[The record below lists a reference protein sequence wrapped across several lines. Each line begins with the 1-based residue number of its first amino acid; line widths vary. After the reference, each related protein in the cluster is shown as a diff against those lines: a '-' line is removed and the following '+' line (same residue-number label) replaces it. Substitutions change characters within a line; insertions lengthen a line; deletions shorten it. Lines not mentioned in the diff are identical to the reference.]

1 MNKKFDE
8 EVKKKLR
15 EDVDVPECVDEGIK
29 RAYDMIGISG
39 ERKVIR
45 RRKRIWPA
53 VAAVAA
59 LTAGLS
65 ITAAAVNYYLKV
77 HLEEEGQVLKYYIE
91 VDKEQKEA
99 HQIEVNPTYLPKGF
113 EAEQAEEGAPKKTYG
128 TAEGDSISI
137 ISYNAAELY
146 RMSQLEENV
155 FAEYRKDSYSA
166 VEGEQKL
173 DLFTRKN
180 EKVDSDREIT
190 DVYLFS
196 EEEGYGVWI
205 WSESSLE
212 QEELVKIANGLEI
225 TVLEET
231 VLYPSEAE
239 IAEERQND
247 KDAAKK
253 AEAEQEYRSSNGVSE
268 ELVYQVGEE
277 VKDTTREM
285 MAESYPDYLREVYLS
300 EEEDIRFTV
309 LSTAV
314 SDTLPTDTFSQ
325 QYFTTDMENWMNED
339 TSLKAHQ
346 RYRLGEEEGQT
357 TFDARADKEA
367 ETVNSKYVIV
377 KMKAKNVS
385 AFQTDLNKTVGVS
398 IAPILT
404 VMQEGE
410 AGKLVYPQETFWSAN
425 EGYDLQWGAERGGSF
440 PIYFD
445 KPYFTEGIKGVKSRL
460 FCPLA
465 PGEEMEYTLVYVVDE
480 DQLSNMYLHFYP
492 QNEIEINGEYL
503 TTPYVD
509 VSQ

>member
-1 MNKKFDE
+1 MKKEFDK

-15 EDVDVPECVDEGIK
+15 EEVTVPKCVDEGIQ

-39 ERKVIR
+39 EKKVIR

-53 VAAVAA
+53 AAAVAA
-59 LTAGLS
+59 LTAGIS
-65 ITAAAVNYYLKV
+65 ITAVAVNYYLKV
-77 HLEEEGQVLKYYIE
+77 HLKEEGQVLKYYVE

-113 EAEQAEEGAPKKTYG
+113 EAEQAEEGAPKKIYG
-128 TAEGDSISI
+128 TVEGDSISI

-155 FAEYRKDSYSA
+155 FVEYRKDSYTA

-231 VLYPSEAE
+231 VPYPSEAE
-239 IAEERQND
+239 IAEEREKD

-253 AEAEQEYRSSNGVSE
+253 AEADQEYRSSNGVSE

-277 VKDTTREM
+277 VKDTTRDV
-285 MAESYPDYLREVYLS
+285 MAESDPDYLSEV
-300 EEEDIRFTV
+300 EDIRFTV

-314 SDTLPTDTFSQ
+314 SDTLSTDTFSQ

-357 TFDARADKEA
+357 TLDALTDKEA

-377 KMKAKNVS
+377 KMKAKNAS
-385 AFQTDLNKTVGVS
+385 AFQTDWNKEEGVS

-404 VMQEGE
+404 AMQEGE

-492 QNEIEINGEYL
+492 QNEMEMNGEYL

-509 VSQ
+509 ISQ

>member
-113 EAEQAEEGAPKKTYG
+113 EAEQAEEGAPKKIYG
-128 TAEGDSISI
+128 TVEGDSISI

-231 VLYPSEAE
+231 VPYPSEAE

-492 QNEIEINGEYL
+492 QNEMEMNGEYL
-503 TTPYVD
+503 TTPYVYI
-509 VSQ
+509 SQ

>member
-1 MNKKFDE
+1 M
-8 EVKKKLR
+8 
-15 EDVDVPECVDEGIK
+15 
-29 RAYDMIGISG
+29 
-39 ERKVIR
+39 
-45 RRKRIWPA
+45 
-53 VAAVAA
+53 
-59 LTAGLS
+59 
-65 ITAAAVNYYLKV
+65 
-77 HLEEEGQVLKYYIE
+77 
-91 VDKEQKEA
+91 
-99 HQIEVNPTYLPKGF
+99 
-113 EAEQAEEGAPKKTYG
+113 
-128 TAEGDSISI
+128 
-137 ISYNAAELY
+137 
-146 RMSQLEENV
+146 
-155 FAEYRKDSYSA
+155 
-166 VEGEQKL
+166 
-173 DLFTRKN
+173 
-180 EKVDSDREIT
+180 
-190 DVYLFS
+190 
-196 EEEGYGVWI
+196 
-205 WSESSLE
+205 
-212 QEELVKIANGLEI
+212 KIANGLEI

-231 VLYPSEAE
+231 VPYPSEAE

-398 IAPILT
+398 IAPILI

-480 DQLSNMYLHFYP
+480 DQFSNMYLHFYP

-509 VSQ
+509 ISQ